1 MRFANQQS
9 LSGTCNLFC
18 FLQSLVRK
26 ECDDE
31 GGESEQNVA
40 DFVAVLQSL
49 LVNIL
54 CGLKVGVLVDAPTDH
69 GEHRVPYACTESG
82 IEEELADVHTR
93 ETSGD
98 ADKLAY
104 SRHEASEEC

>member
-1 MRFANQQS
+1 MTTLVSNVVFVKRLFQTIRCKN
-9 LSGTCNLFC
+9 GTCNLFC

-82 IEEELADVHTR
+82 VEE
-93 ETSGD
+93 
-98 ADKLAY
+98 KLAY
-104 SRHEASEEC
+104 VHT

>member
-9 LSGTCNLFC
+9 LAGICNLFC

-31 GGESEQNVA
+31 GSEGEQNVA
-40 DFVAVLQSL
+40 YLVAVLQGL

-54 CGLKVGVLVDAPTDH
+54 CGLQVGVLVDAPTDH
-69 GEHRVPYACTESG
+69 GEHRVPYACAESG
-82 IEEELADVHTR
+82 VEEELADVHTR
-93 ETSGD
+93 EASRN
-98 ADKLAY
+98 ADELAD